1 MYSKLTGNH
10 KETDFAGKI
19 CEYLLLLR
27 DLRVICWRKFPKE
40 DPFLFLW
47 LASPC
52 WKRKEWCLLRP
63 DWANLTTTCSR
74 YGWFNQRYWY
84 CFGLRR
90 IRLTCSRLWS
100 LYTNHHPSEEFPRTF
115 LVSLAL
121 PTILL
126 IIGIP
131 HQKIM
136 TLPIKLR
143 KNFFRVSTWL
153 PIVNFQMESHD
164 DHIIWRIIR

>member
-84 CFGLRR
+84 CFG
-90 IRLTCSRLWS
+90 W
-100 LYTNHHPSEEFPRTF
+100 EEYAWLAPAYDLCIQIIIQARNF

-153 PIVNFQMESHD
+153 SIVNFQMESHD